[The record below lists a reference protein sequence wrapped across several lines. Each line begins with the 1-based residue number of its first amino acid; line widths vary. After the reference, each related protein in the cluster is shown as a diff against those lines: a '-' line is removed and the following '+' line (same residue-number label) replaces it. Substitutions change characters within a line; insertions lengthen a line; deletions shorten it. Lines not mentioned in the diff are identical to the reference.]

1 MGVVQVCMTA
11 LLLTISQVQ
20 ILSKVFFF
28 FFCNIIQDNI
38 ILGLVRQQHS
48 KRPRKC
54 QRNMRSQGVE
64 KEKPVYFYT

>member
-1 MGVVQVCMTA
+1 MGVVQVCVTA

-20 ILSKVFFF
+20 ILSKFF

-48 KRPRKC
+48 KRPIKC
-54 QRNMRSQGVE
+54 QRNMNSQGVE